1 MEKTSIAKIIALAAE
16 KGGVG
21 KTTMGAHTVYALR
34 EIKAKV
40 LVIDTC
46 PQSNI
51 SSALGVARGEAEES
65 SSVHLFDGKCPE
77 PILTESGA
85 YLLPASRKLERVEA
99 MDQKTAITAFR
110 NAVRRMVADGGF
122 DFCVI
127 DTPPSIGVRLRA
139 ALGAATNVV
148 SPMECATFSLE
159 GLDILLDTISEV
171 KALYNPELRHDAIIA
186 NKYRGTESHKE
197 VHKTMMAATT
207 ATLTTPL
214 GLYSAIEATAQT
226 HKPVWASRKTG
237 AERKAADNMEAV
249 IIEVIGKVQK

>member
-1 MEKTSIAKIIALAAE
+1 MMKKIITLAAE

-21 KTTMGAHTVYALR
+21 KTTMGLHAVYALL
-34 EIKAKV
+34 EVKSKV

-51 SSALGVARGEAEES
+51 SSALGVARGEAEDS
-65 SSVHLFDGKCPE
+65 SSVHLFSGKCPE
-77 PILTESGA
+77 PILTKSGA
-85 YLLPASRKLERVEA
+85 YLIPASRILEKVEA
-99 MDQKTAITAFR
+99 MDQATAITDFR
-110 NAVRRMVADGGF
+110 NAVRKMVKDSGF

-139 ALGAATNVV
+139 ALAAATSVV

-186 NKYRGTESHKE
+186 NKYRGTKAHKE
-197 VHKTMMAATT
+197 VHQAMKDATSV
-207 ATLTTPL
+207 TLNTPL

-226 HKPVWASRKTG
+226 QKPVWASRKTG
-237 AERKAADNMEAV
+237 AERQAAENMEAV
-249 IIEVIGKVQK
+249 IVEVIGMVQQ